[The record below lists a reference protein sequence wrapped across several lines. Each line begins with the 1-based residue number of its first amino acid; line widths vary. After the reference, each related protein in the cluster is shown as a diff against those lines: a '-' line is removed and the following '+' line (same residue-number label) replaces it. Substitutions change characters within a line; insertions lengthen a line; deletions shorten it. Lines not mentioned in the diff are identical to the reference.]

1 MKKKIY
7 YWGPFIDKVATV
19 KAIINSAKSINK
31 YSSKYKASIIDATG
45 EWEDIQNDCPTISF
59 INLNLNFYKSLPG
72 FSFIKSRISYLII
85 FFRCFFPLKK
95 ILEKDKPEF
104 LIIHLIVPLPL
115 ILFLLFKFDTKL
127 CLRISGK
134 PKLNFLRKNL
144 WKISSKKIDK
154 IFCPTEET
162 KIHLINQ
169 KIFDK
174 EIFVLEDPVVEIGKI
189 NALTKENLDKDF
201 HKDQILLIGRLTKQ
215 KNFTLF
221 IEAFSLIEKKYP
233 NLKANILGYGELQKD
248 LEELITKKRLNKK
261 IFLLGFKKNVFNY
274 LKNSK
279 FFVLSSLW
287 EDPGFVLVEAAAT
300 NTTIVSSDC
309 ASGPKEFLQNGKG
322 GFLFKNNSIIDLS
335 NKMVDLIEST
345 EDSLFLKKK
354 VSKLQSKKYSTFRH
368 TKRLEHFIS
377 L

>member
-19 KAIINSAKSINK
+19 KAIVNSAKSINK
-31 YSSKYKASIIDATG
+31 YSTKYEASIIDATG
-45 EWEDIQNDCPTISF
+45 EWNDIKNDYPSVNF
-59 INLNLNFYKSLPG
+59 IDLNLNFYKSLPG

-95 ILEKDKPEF
+95 LLEKDRPEY

-115 ILFLLFKFDTKL
+115 VLFLLFKFDTKL

-134 PKLNFLRKNL
+134 PKLSFIRKNL
-144 WKISSKKIDK
+144 WKISSKKIKK

-162 KIHLINQ
+162 KNHLISQ

-174 EIFVLEDPVVEIGKI
+174 EIFVLEDPIIEIKKI
-189 NALTKENLDKDF
+189 NSLSKENLDKDF
-201 HKDQILLIGRLTKQ
+201 HKDQIILIGRLTKQ
-215 KNFTLF
+215 KNFALF
-221 IEAFSLIEKKYP
+221 IEAFSLIEQKYP
-233 NLKANILGYGELQKD
+233 NLKANILGYGELQKN
-248 LEELITKKRLNKK
+248 LEELISIKKLKKK

-274 LKNSK
+274 LKNSRL
-279 FFVLSSLW
+279 FVLSSLW
-287 EDPGFVLVEAAAT
+287 EDPGFVLIEAAAT
-300 NTTIVSSDC
+300 NTTIVSSNC
-309 ASGPKEFLQNGKG
+309 SSGPKEFLQNGKG

-335 NKMVDLIEST
+335 NKIVNSIEST
-345 EDSLFLKKK
+345 EQDLFIRKKN
-354 VSKLQSKKYSTFRH
+354 SKIQSKKYSTFKH
-368 TKRLEHFIS
+368 AKNLEYLIS